1 MGAWL
6 KTHPDHRGP
15 LAELSFE
22 AEALWHIVRLYCA
35 DVGNDGRL
43 ARRLLPVA
51 VQRKISEGKA
61 RRLAAELV
69 EAGLWL
75 EVDDGYEL
83 VGWLEEQPA
92 AEVWNDSVKR
102 ERWQRA
108 KALHRDRSL
117 CRRIQERDANLCRYC
132 GIRVDW
138 SDRRGK
144 AGGTYDH
151 VDPDGPNTLENVV
164 VACRACNG
172 RKKDRTPAQAGM
184 ALLSALELRARL
196 ETPPPV
202 DDEPV
207 VADSR
212 SRLSDQVA
220 TRSRLGSRPDSLA
233 CAPEAGPDQVGT
245 RSELG
250 RTGPALLEAE
260 LDDDPLL
267 EAEFE
272 FLEDDPPPV
281 DYLTDPEAEERYR

>member
-1 MGAWL
+1 MAAWL

-35 DVGNDGRL
+35 DVGNDGKL
-43 ARRLLPVA
+43 PRRLLHVA
-51 VQRKISEGKA
+51 VARKVTEAKA

-69 EAGLWL
+69 DAGLWT
-75 EVDDGYEL
+75 VTDDGYEL

-92 AEVWNDSVKR
+92 AEVWQDNVKR
-102 ERWQRA
+102 ERWTRA

-132 GIRVDW
+132 GTRVDW
-138 SDRRGK
+138 ADRRGR

-164 VACRACNG
+164 VACRACNA

-184 ALLSALELRARL
+184 KLLSALELRLLL

-202 DDEPV
+202 ADEAV
-207 VADSR
+207 R
-212 SRLSDQVA
+212 DQVA
-220 TRSRLGSRPDSLA
+220 TKSRPSPEVGSLA
-233 CAPEAGPDQVGT
+233 HEDKTGTGQNETEPELELDAPARPSPPLSAAADYLGT
-245 RSELG
+245 TDG
-250 RTGPALLEAE
+250 RVPLSDAELEA
-260 LDDDPLL
+260 LFAPSPDDGSP
-267 EAEFE
+267 
-272 FLEDDPPPV
+272 
-281 DYLTDPEAEERYR
+281 

>member
-15 LAELSFE
+15 LAEVSFE
-22 AEALWHIVRLYCA
+22 AEAVWHIVRLYCA
-35 DVGNDGRL
+35 DVGNDGKL

-51 VQRKISEGKA
+51 VARKISETKA

-69 EAGLWL
+69 AAGLWR

-83 VGWLEEQPA
+83 VGWLDEQPA
-92 AEVWNDSVKR
+92 ADVWQDNVKR
-102 ERWQRA
+102 ERWARA

-132 GIRVDW
+132 GVRVDW
-138 SDRRGK
+138 TDRRGK

-172 RKKDRTPAQAGM
+172 RKKDRTPAQAGLR
-184 ALLSALELRARL
+184 LLSVAELRLRL
-196 ETPPPV
+196 EAIPPV

-207 VADSR
+207 RPPDLARSSSR
-212 SRLSDQVA
+212 DQVA

-233 CAPEAGPDQVGT
+233 HACEAGTNQDGT
-245 RSELG
+245 RTEPSRPG
-250 RTGPALLEAE
+250 SPPGSPPPAAE
-260 LDDDPLL
+260 HDLDVDLLDDDP
-267 EAEFE
+267 
-272 FLEDDPPPV
+272 PPR
-281 DYLTDPEAEERYR
+281 DYLVDPELEEDG